1 VTAPSRLA
9 VVGASGRMGRAIV
22 RLAHEAGIPLVS
34 AIGASD
40 IGKDAGELA
49 GVGALGAPI
58 TQDVD
63 ALVAAKPDCIID
75 FTAPALFPSVC
86 AAAIRANAPLVCGT
100 TGFGNAESE
109 ALMETAKKIA
119 VLWEPNMSVG
129 VHLLA
134 SLVEK
139 AVVALGDS
147 CDIEIVE
154 AHHKLKVDSP
164 SGTAVRL
171 AEVAKR
177 ARDESAAR
185 AKDRPD
191 SAFVYGRVGK
201 PGPRKPNEIG
211 VHAIRGGDVIGDH
224 TVHLLC
230 AGERI
235 ELTHRAS
242 SRDLFASGAIRAARF
257 IVGKKAGRYTMNDV
271 LA

>member
-1 VTAPSRLA
+1 
-9 VVGASGRMGRAIV
+9 MGRAIV
-22 RLAHEAGIPLVS
+22 RLAHEGGVSVVS

-40 IGKDAGELA
+40 VGKDVGELA
-49 GVGALGAPI
+49 GLSQLGVAI

-63 ALVAAKPDCIID
+63 ALVATKPDCIID
-75 FTAPALFPSVC
+75 FSAPALFPSVC
-86 AAAIRANAPLVCGT
+86 AAAVRANAALVCGT

-109 ALMETAKKIA
+109 ALMATAQKIA

-139 AVVALGDS
+139 AIAALGDS
-147 CDIEIVE
+147 CDVEIVE

-164 SGTAVRL
+164 SGTAMRL

-177 ARDESAAR
+177 ARDEGAAR
-185 AKDRPD
+185 SKDRPD

-201 PGPRKPNEIG
+201 PGARKSNEIG

-230 AGERI
+230 AGERL

-242 SRDLFASGAIRAARF
+242 SRELFASGAIRAARW
-257 IVGKKAGRYTMNDV
+257 IAGKPVGRYTMTDV